1 MIPIFQK
8 ECHRIKLN
16 IGPLINDFMGKLRA
30 AITAVGGYVPEYRL
44 TNKELEGLVDT
55 NDEGI
60 RSRTGIE
67 ERRILK
73 DPTKASAFMGIEAAK
88 IILDKKGLDPLDID
102 MVICATATPDMLFP
116 ATACLISDA
125 IGAKNAFGYDVMAA
139 CSGFLYA
146 TVTASKF
153 IESGSHKKIL
163 VVGSDKMS
171 SIVDY
176 SDRATCIIFGDGA
189 GAVLLEPNE
198 EGNGVQDSIL
208 KSDGSGAEFLFQRAG
223 GSLNPA
229 SHATVDARQHVVY
242 QEGKTVFK
250 QAVSSMADVSSKILE
265 RNDMSGE
272 DVQWL
277 AAHQANKRIIDA
289 TADRMGLPAEKVM
302 MNIQKYGN
310 TTNGTIPLL
319 LWEYQD
325 QLKKGD
331 NLILAA
337 FGGGFTWG
345 AAYVKWAY

>member
-1 MIPIFQK
+1 
-8 ECHRIKLN
+8 
-16 IGPLINDFMGKLRA
+16 MGKLRA

-55 NDEGI
+55 NDEWI

-73 DPTKASAFMGIEAAK
+73 DPDKAAAYMGTEAAK
-88 IILDKKGLDPLDID
+88 IILKEKNLDPMEID

-116 ATACLISDA
+116 ATACLIADA

-153 IESGSHKKIL
+153 IENGSHKKVL

-189 GAVLLEPNE
+189 GAILLEATE
-198 EGNGVQDSIL
+198 DGNGIQDSLL
-208 KSDGSGAEFLFQRAG
+208 KSDGSGADYLFQKAG

-229 SHATVDARQHVVY
+229 THATVDAGLHVVY
-242 QEGKTVFK
+242 QEGRTVFK
-250 QAVSSMADVSSKILE
+250 HAVSSMADVSTKILE
-265 RNDMSGE
+265 RNQLNGD

-289 TADRMGLPAEKVM
+289 TADRMGLSSEKVM

-331 NLILAA
+331 NLIISA